1 VAAGRILAN
10 ACGNACCALA
20 LTVVFLAAPCPAQ
33 SPEAAH
39 TAAPSSTAESPP
51 QLAPVE
57 VQAPEPRY
65 VAPTRRDRIGRI
77 WAPVMIDG
85 KGPFRLVL
93 DTGAS
98 HSAVT
103 AQTASQLGPSRERP
117 GAGAL
122 TGFTGSAIVPMLHA
136 DSLEVGDIE
145 IGPTELAVLQ
155 DVFGGAD
162 GVLGVAGLG
171 DRRIVAD
178 FVHDELSIAHSRTDV
193 SDRSMRTVP
202 LRLTRAG
209 LLVADIRVGKVRT
222 QAIIDTGAQGSVGNL
237 ALRDA
242 LLEGAHHGP
251 AREEIVGVTLDVQT
265 GEGLSA
271 PTINFGSFAV
281 SGMHVTFGDMYL
293 FEHWKLTG
301 EPTLTLGMDVLGSFD
316 LLVIDYDR
324 REMQVRLREG

>member
-1 VAAGRILAN
+1 MATGRVFAN
-10 ACGNACCALA
+10 TCRSACCALA
-20 LTVVFLAAPCPAQ
+20 LLCLAAPCEAQ
-33 SPEAAH
+33 SPEAARP
-39 TAAPSSTAESPP
+39 TAPSAVEELAP
-51 QLAPVE
+51 QLPQVN
-57 VQAPEPRY
+57 VQAAEPRF

-85 KGPFRLVL
+85 KGPFRLVV

-103 AQTASQLGPSRERP
+103 AQAADRLGPSRERP
-117 GAGAL
+117 AAGAL

-136 DSLEVGDIE
+136 DSLEVGDLE
-145 IGPTELAVLQ
+145 IGPTELAVLP

-178 FVHDELSIAHSRTDV
+178 FVHDELTIAHSRTEI
-193 SDRSMRTVP
+193 SGRRMRTVH

-242 LLEGAHHGP
+242 LLGGARHGP
-251 AREEIVGVTLDVQT
+251 AREEIVGVTLDVQR
-265 GEGLSA
+265 GEGLNA
-271 PTINFGSFAV
+271 PTLNFGSFAV

-293 FEHWKLTG
+293 FEHWHLTG
-301 EPTLTLGMDVLGSFD
+301 QPTLTLGMDVLGSFD

-324 REMQVRLREG
+324 RELLVRLRDGG